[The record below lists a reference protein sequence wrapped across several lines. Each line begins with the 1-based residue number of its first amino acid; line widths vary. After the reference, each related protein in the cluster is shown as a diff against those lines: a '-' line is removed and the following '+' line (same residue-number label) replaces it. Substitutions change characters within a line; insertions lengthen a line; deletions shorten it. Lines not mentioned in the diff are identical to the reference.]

1 MLGNI
6 KRHAFAPAIALVSTA
21 LLSGC
26 GVNDVVLEGDYYTP
40 ATHYE
45 NYPIRVTKVPVKK
58 GIAVKAGRLT
68 PEQINAATNFAA
80 DARNNAESKVFI
92 KWPSGG
98 GKSRLAAQDIAE
110 IFVAQGVPR
119 SAIRVTSYPG
129 GASSPIQISYLRKVA
144 VTGECGDWSD
154 NLAYNPEN
162 TFHVNYGCAHQHN
175 IAAMVANPEDFVR
188 PRAASPVMAA
198 NRTAAMAI
206 YYKSPA
212 AGGSS
217 TTSAEP
223 AGEAESGAEGES
235 KEE

>member
-1 MLGNI
+1 MLRKI
-6 KRHAFAPAIALVSTA
+6 KRHAFAPAFALLSA
-21 LLSGC
+21 SLLSGC
-26 GVNDVVLEGDYYTP
+26 GVNDVILEDDYYTP

-45 NYPIRVTKVPVKK
+45 NYPIRVTKVPVKR

-68 PEQINAATNFAA
+68 PEQINAAMNFAA
-80 DARNNAESKVFI
+80 DARNNAESKVSI

-110 IFVAQGVPR
+110 IFVAQGVPK

-129 GASSPIQISYLRKVA
+129 GASSPIQISYLRKTA

-154 NLAYNPEN
+154 SLAYNPEN
-162 TFHVNYGCAHQHN
+162 TFHVNHGCAHQHN

-188 PRAASPVMAA
+188 PRAASPVTAA

-217 TTSAEP
+217 TSSAES
-223 AGEAESGAEGES
+223 EAEPEGNSG
-235 KEE
+235 EEK